1 VTICEGEVADPYVP
15 VAPDDASGYDD
26 AVAAASIVAE
36 QLTASSDYA
45 SWDGTEPLAVGCDHG
60 GAVAY
65 VPTDVGSDIELT
77 GCELTDGVP
86 VTGTGVLDDVEGT
99 VHLELAL
106 PDGVLRY
113 DDDGSTVTV
122 EGTYGGQPV
131 QTVESVP

>member
-1 VTICEGEVADPYVP
+1 
-15 VAPDDASGYDD
+15 
-26 AVAAASIVAE
+26 
-36 QLTASSDYA
+36 
-45 SWDGTEPLAVGCDHG
+45 
-60 GAVAY
+60 
-65 VPTDVGSDIELT
+65 
-77 GCELTDGVP
+77 

-131 QTVESVP
+131 QTVE